1 MACPNERL
9 SLRQTDESNAATQQ
23 PAHAIRG
30 VMSREAVSLV
40 SGVLHRL
47 APSRMQLVDTVKM
60 IAYRAE
66 TAMTSVVREALARG
80 DDARSLLR
88 DLFRSATDLVPD
100 LEQQLLGVEVH
111 PMSNPRSNRAI
122 AYVLHLLK
130 RLRLDVSGHQLAP
143 RLLARGDR
151 RFSGF
156 GSNAEKSNFSTTE
169 SRRSGGLSLRQEV
182 GLGRNQWPAWML
194 RVSGH
199 PAARLLCRHFSEPAA
214 VQYSPRGW
222 AVGRA

>member
-30 VMSREAVSLV
+30 VMSREDVSLV
-40 SGVLHRL
+40 SGGLHRL

-80 DDARSLLR
+80 YDARSLLR

-122 AYVLHLLK
+122 AHVLHVLNESDFTYPGTS
-130 RLRLDVSGHQLAP
+130 LRLVYSLAGTAGSP
-143 RLLARGDR
+143 VLVATR
-151 RFSGF
+151 RNRTLVQQNPAG
-156 GSNAEKSNFSTTE
+156 
-169 SRRSGGLSLRQEV
+169 QEV
-182 GLGRNQWPAWML
+182 
-194 RVSGH
+194 
-199 PAARLLCRHFSEPAA
+199 
-214 VQYSPRGW
+214 
-222 AVGRA
+222 

>member
-1 MACPNERL
+1 MLRSIRPKRAKGGIVVGRSLRANGGFMACPNERL

-23 PAHAIRG
+23 PPQAISG

-100 LEQQLLGVEVH
+100 LEQQLLRVEVH

-122 AYVLHLLK
+122 AHVLHVLNESDFTYPGTS
-130 RLRLDVSGHQLAP
+130 LRLVYSLAGTADS
-143 RLLARGDR
+143 LVLVATR
-151 RFSGF
+151 RNRTLVEQNPAG
-156 GSNAEKSNFSTTE
+156 
-169 SRRSGGLSLRQEV
+169 QEV
-182 GLGRNQWPAWML
+182 
-194 RVSGH
+194 
-199 PAARLLCRHFSEPAA
+199 
-214 VQYSPRGW
+214 
-222 AVGRA
+222 

>member
-100 LEQQLLGVEVH
+100 LEQQLLRVEVH

-122 AYVLHLLK
+122 AHVLHVLNESDFTYLCTSV
-130 RLRLDVSGHQLAP
+130 RLVYSLAGTADS
-143 RLLARGDR
+143 LVLVATR
-151 RFSGF
+151 RNRTLVEQNPAG
-156 GSNAEKSNFSTTE
+156 
-169 SRRSGGLSLRQEV
+169 QEV
-182 GLGRNQWPAWML
+182 
-194 RVSGH
+194 
-199 PAARLLCRHFSEPAA
+199 
-214 VQYSPRGW
+214 
-222 AVGRA
+222 

>member
-1 MACPNERL
+1 MACPNQRL
-9 SLRQTDESNAATQQ
+9 SLRQTDESNAETQQ

-47 APSRMQLVDTVKM
+47 PPSRMQLLDTVKM

-66 TAMTSVVREALARG
+66 PAMTSVVREALARG

-100 LEQQLLGVEVH
+100 LEQQLQRVEVH

-122 AYVLHLLK
+122 AHVLHVLNESDFTYPGTS
-130 RLRLDVSGHQLAP
+130 LRLVYSLAGTADS
-143 RLLARGDR
+143 LVLVATR
-151 RFSGF
+151 RNRTLVEQNPAG
-156 GSNAEKSNFSTTE
+156 
-169 SRRSGGLSLRQEV
+169 QE
-182 GLGRNQWPAWML
+182 G
-194 RVSGH
+194 
-199 PAARLLCRHFSEPAA
+199 
-214 VQYSPRGW
+214 
-222 AVGRA
+222 

>member
-1 MACPNERL
+1 MPRSIRPKRAKGGIVVGRSLRANGGFMACPNERL
-9 SLRQTDESNAATQQ
+9 SLRQTDESNAATRE

-66 TAMTSVVREALARG
+66 TAMTSVVR
-80 DDARSLLR
+80 DARSLLS

-100 LEQQLLGVEVH
+100 LEQQLLRVGVH

-122 AYVLHLLK
+122 AHVLHVLNESDFTYPGTS
-130 RLRLDVSGHQLAP
+130 LRLVYSLAGTADS
-143 RLLARGDR
+143 LVLVATR
-151 RFSGF
+151 RNRTLVEQNPAG
-156 GSNAEKSNFSTTE
+156 
-169 SRRSGGLSLRQEV
+169 QEV
-182 GLGRNQWPAWML
+182 
-194 RVSGH
+194 
-199 PAARLLCRHFSEPAA
+199 
-214 VQYSPRGW
+214 
-222 AVGRA
+222 